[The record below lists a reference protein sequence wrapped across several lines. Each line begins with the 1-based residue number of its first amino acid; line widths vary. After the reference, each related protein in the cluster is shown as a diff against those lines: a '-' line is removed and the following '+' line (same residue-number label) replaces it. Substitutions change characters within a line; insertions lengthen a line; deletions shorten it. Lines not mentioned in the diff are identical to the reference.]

1 MSDIEVLFLPW
12 VTAWFLLGEA
22 VPYITAAMAGLVA
35 AVLLSR
41 RSGHAR
47 LRRWLRLPIV
57 IVGAAWLAPALT
69 SNGDELLR
77 VAQRLPRA
85 LGQQLLDEA
94 DAPLSEAERAAALAF
109 AADAVL

>member
-57 IVGAAWLAPALT
+57 IVGAAWLAGL
-69 SNGDELLR
+69 SVW
-77 VAQRLPRA
+77 VAYL
-85 LGQQLLDEA
+85 A
-94 DAPLSEAERAAALAF
+94 D
-109 AADAVL
+109 